1 MPRKDVSMAK
11 GFLDLTLTL
20 SAKKK
25 LARIPNEGFSF
36 LFHWESAITGC
47 TLTADR
53 LAAAGLVDSAQCR
66 FCDTTKESLPHF
78 R

>member
-1 MPRKDVSMAK
+1 MDTELLPV
-11 GFLDLTLTL
+11 

-25 LARIPNEGFSF
+25 LAKIPNEGFSF

-53 LAAAGLVDSAQCR
+53 LAAAGLVDSSHCR
-66 FCDTTKESLPHF
+66 FCDTTFEDRWQDQKN
-78 R
+78 